1 MAHVR
6 PQARTSP
13 TWIGDWINMG
23 PCINARFLTHHSHQ
37 NTSAAGFDGEWTL
50 QENYSEVPGDAGIK
64 MDSAGKKLLQKGY

>member
-1 MAHVR
+1 
-6 PQARTSP
+6 
-13 TWIGDWINMG
+13 MG